1 MIPKKIEYASLEN
14 HIEHL
19 FIFQIQGGSSGILSQ
34 LILFSAQRQSELM
47 STFSIHSREAHEE
60 TLMNLPF
67 LINADYMQEK
77 IICCFAWNPV

>member
-1 MIPKKIEYASLEN
+1 MIRKEIGYNSLEN

-19 FIFQIQGGSSGILSQ
+19 FIFQIQGGSSGIFSQ
-34 LILFSAQRQSELM
+34 LILLSAQRQSELM
-47 STFSIHSREAHEE
+47 STFSIHSHEAHKE

-77 IICCFAWNPV
+77 ITCCFT